1 MGHQVIEA
9 ATVDEAL
16 ALSDIPGLNWVISD
30 LRLGPEDGVSLLTQ
44 LAHRAP
50 GLQLALMTSVPATD
64 PRREEA
70 ASRWPV
76 LPKPVDRVQLAR
88 LFCTGRGGMNEPLV
102 TILDD
107 EPQIRTMLSDA
118 LTEAGFRTA
127 AFARATEFEAALKR
141 QTPDVCLVDLGLP
154 DRDGLAL
161 VHRLALES
169 GAAIIIISGRAQ
181 VQDRVTGLELGA
193 DDYIIKPFDPAE
205 VVARIRARLRVP
217 ASAPKPWR
225 RRSSTAGP
233 RISTATCWSRTTATE
248 VALSHAEGEVLRLFP
263 RKPQAPDFPQQMQE
277 SLGGA
282 AGESFD
288 RAMDVRISR
297 LRTKLGEDP
306 KNPRLIKTIYGAG
319 YIFLGDV
326 TWR

>member
-1 MGHQVIEA
+1 M
-9 ATVDEAL
+9 T
-16 ALSDIPGLNWVISD
+16 
-30 LRLGPEDGVSLLTQ
+30 
-44 LAHRAP
+44 AP
-50 GLQLALMTSVPATD
+50 LIA
-64 PRREEA
+64 
-70 ASRWPV
+70 
-76 LPKPVDRVQLAR
+76 
-88 LFCTGRGGMNEPLV
+88 
-102 TILDD
+102 ILDD
-107 EPQIRTMLSDA
+107 EPQIRALLSET

-127 AFARATEFEAALKR
+127 AFARATEFEAALAR
-141 QTPDVCLVDLGLP
+141 TTPDVCLVDLGLP

-205 VVARIRARLRVP
+205 VVARIRARLR
-217 ASAPKPWR
+217 APKAAAQNHA
-225 RRSSTAGP
+225 TARFNGW
-233 RISTATCWSRTTATE
+233 TAHFDRYLLTTDDGRE
-248 VALSHAEGEVLRLFP
+248 VSFSHAEGEVLRLFLE
-263 RKPQAPDFPQQMQE
+263 APKRVISRQQMQE
-277 SLGGA
+277 TLGGG

-306 KNPRLIKTIYGAG
+306 KNPRLIRTIYGAG

-326 TWR
+326 SWN